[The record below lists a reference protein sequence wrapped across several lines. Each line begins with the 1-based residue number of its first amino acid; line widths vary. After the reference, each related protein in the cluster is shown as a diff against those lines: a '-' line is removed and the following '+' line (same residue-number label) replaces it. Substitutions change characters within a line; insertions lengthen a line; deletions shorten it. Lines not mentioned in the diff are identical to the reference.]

1 MHGVSSAPGRLGPY
15 EIRGTIGAGGMGVVY
30 LAWDARLRRNVAVKT
45 LHPTFA
51 VDKVA
56 RERFL
61 REARAAA
68 AVSHPNVTQIH
79 DIGEDEGR
87 PYFAMEYLE
96 GRSVQEM
103 LDESG
108 TLPADLALSIARQAA
123 AGLKAA
129 AERGIVH
136 RDVKPSNLFLAKDGT
151 LKVTDFGLAKQLL
164 ADSKLTS
171 DGQFFG
177 TPNYISP
184 EQAGGGRADAR
195 SDIYS
200 LGATLYEMVS
210 GRPPFVG
217 DSPLTVVMQHL
228 RDPVPPVRQSNPA
241 VPMVL
246 AALIHRMLSKSPST
260 RPQDYDDLLRHI
272 DRTATALT
280 SPMDVVS
287 APASPSAPRGGSDS
301 TAPAQRSAGRIAA
314 YCVLGFA
321 AIAMVGMLT
330 TPRESVER
338 NPPPRSAA
346 TSPTLAAL
354 ERPVRRALPQ
364 PASRAVPPP
373 ILEPAVRPVLSIH
386 DSSHEWMPEG
396 TLRIHG
402 RVENTSEATAEA
414 VIVRVVLTGDNG
426 EQLDSLEVPAIPPR
440 LEGGSMATFEAFF
453 QNPGRKVS
461 ILIELRWLS

>member
-1 MHGVSSAPGRLGPY
+1 VSETPTRLGPY

-30 LAWDARLRRNVAVKT
+30 LAWDARLHRSVAVKT
-45 LHPTFA
+45 LHPAFA
-51 VDKVA
+51 VDAVA

-96 GRSVQEM
+96 GQSVQEL
-103 LDESG
+103 LDERGSIA
-108 TLPADLALSIARQAA
+108 PDLAVSIARQAA

-210 GRPPFVG
+210 GRPPFLG
-217 DSPLTVVMQHL
+217 DSPVSVVMQHL

-241 VPMVL
+241 VPVPV
-246 AALIHRMLSKSPST
+246 ATLIHKMLSKSPSA
-260 RPQDYDDLLRHI
+260 RPQDYDDLIRHL
-272 DRTATALT
+272 DRTATT
-280 SPMDVVS
+280 IS
-287 APASPSAPRGGSDS
+287 APAAIIAPQAARRDGADPSVHRP
-301 TAPAQRSAGRIAA
+301 AGRIAA
-314 YCVLGFA
+314 YCILGVS
-321 AIAMVGMLT
+321 AIAVVGIWMK
-330 TPRESVER
+330 PGD
-338 NPPPRSAA
+338 AA
-346 TSPTLAAL
+346 STVPAPAA
-354 ERPVRRALPQ
+354 A
-364 PASRAVPPP
+364 PAAAVGRT
-373 ILEPAVRPVLSIH
+373 EPATFRPRGSPRVLSEPAARPDLSIH
-386 DSSHEWMPEG
+386 DSAHEWTPEG
-396 TLRIHG
+396 MLRIYG
-402 RVENTSEATAEA
+402 RVENTGDAAAEA
-414 VIVRVVLTGDNG
+414 VIVRVVLMDEGG
-426 EQLDSLEVPAIPPR
+426 AQLDSLEVPALPTR
-440 LEGGSMATFEAFF
+440 LDAGAMGDFEAFF
-453 QNPGRKVS
+453 SNPRRKVS
-461 ILIELRWLS
+461 ILVELHWLS

>member
-1 MHGVSSAPGRLGPY
+1 MDPRFDPVSEHPTRLGPY
-15 EIRGTIGAGGMGVVY
+15 EIRSTIGAGGMGVVY

-51 VDKVA
+51 VDAVA

-79 DIGEDEGR
+79 DIGEDAGR
-87 PYFAMEYLE
+87 PYFAMEHLE
-96 GRSVQEM
+96 GRSVQEL
-103 LDESG
+103 LDELG
-108 TLPADLALSIARQAA
+108 AVDAELAVSIVRQAA

-136 RDVKPSNLFLAKDGT
+136 RDVKPSNLFWCKDGT

-200 LGATLYEMVS
+200 LGATMYEMLT

-217 DSPLTVVMQHL
+217 ESPVTVVMQHL

-241 VPMVL
+241 VPIPL
-246 AALIHRMLSKSPST
+246 AALVHKMLSKSPSA
-260 RPQDYDDLLRHI
+260 RPQDYDDLIRLLDRH
-272 DRTATALT
+272 TATIAL
-280 SPMDVVS
+280 PADVPIAV
-287 APASPSAPRGGSDS
+287 APQREIDGAAGGR
-301 TAPAQRSAGRIAA
+301 PAGRIAA
-314 YCVLGFA
+314 YCILGVSMIAGIGILMDPEKSKSPEPTA
-321 AIAMVGMLT
+321 ATAAAASL
-330 TPRESVER
+330 
-338 NPPPRSAA
+338 SAA
-346 TSPTLAAL
+346 RDPRAA
-354 ERPVRRALPQ
+354 PQAPGDLPRMRSVTQ
-364 PASRAVPPP
+364 AKPDV
-373 ILEPAVRPVLSIH
+373 SIH
-386 DSSHEWMPEG
+386 ESSHEWTPEG
-396 TLRIHG
+396 MLRIFG
-402 RVENTSEATAEA
+402 RVQNTGRAAAEA
-414 VIVRVVLTGDNG
+414 VIVRIVLTDEAG
-426 EQLDSLEVPAIPPR
+426 QPIDSLEVPALPPR
-440 LEGGSMATFEAFF
+440 LDAGAMGEFEAYFT
-453 QNPGRKVS
+453 NPRRKIS
-461 ILIELRWLS
+461 ILVELHWLS

>member
-1 MHGVSSAPGRLGPY
+1 MSETPARLGPY

-30 LAWDARLRRNVAVKT
+30 LAWDARLHRKVAVKT
-45 LHPTFA
+45 LHPAFA
-51 VDKVA
+51 VDAVA

-96 GRSVQEM
+96 GQSVQEL
-103 LDESG
+103 LDERGSI
-108 TLPADLALSIARQAA
+108 PSDLAVSIARQAA

-164 ADSKLTS
+164 SDSKLTS

-200 LGATLYEMVS
+200 LGATMYEMVS
-210 GRPPFVG
+210 GKPPFVG

-241 VPMVL
+241 VPVPV
-246 AALIHRMLSKSPST
+246 ATLIHKMLSKSPSA
-260 RPQDYDDLLRHI
+260 RPQDYDDLIRHL
-272 DRTATALT
+272 DRTAATISTPIEVLI
-280 SPMDVVS
+280 
-287 APASPSAPRGGSDS
+287 APAPRRDVPDPSARRP
-301 TAPAQRSAGRIAA
+301 AGRIAA
-314 YCVLGFA
+314 YCVLGVS
-321 AIAMVGMLT
+321 AIAAVGILMKPGDVAQPD
-330 TPRESVER
+330 PRR
-338 NPPPRSAA
+338 AASAA
-346 TSPTLAAL
+346 PAFPSAVSGTGPEQLM
-354 ERPVRRALPQ
+354 PRALP
-364 PASRAVPPP
+364 RVRN
-373 ILEPAVRPVLSIH
+373 EPAARPDLSIH
-386 DSSHEWMPEG
+386 DSAHEWTPEG
-396 TLRIHG
+396 MLRIYG
-402 RVENTSEATAEA
+402 RVQNTGDAVAEA
-414 VIVRVVLTGDNG
+414 VIVRVVLTDEGG
-426 EQLDSLEVPAIPPR
+426 EQVESLEVPALPTR
-440 LEGGSMATFEAFF
+440 LDAGTMGDFEAYFA
-453 QNPGRKVS
+453 NPRRKVS
-461 ILIELRWLS
+461 ILVELHWLS

>member
-1 MHGVSSAPGRLGPY
+1 MNSAPGRLGPY

-30 LAWDARLRRNVAVKT
+30 LAWDARLHRNVAVKT
-45 LHPTFA
+45 LHPAFA
-51 VDKVA
+51 VDAVA

-61 REARAAA
+61 REARAAG

-79 DIGEDEGR
+79 DIGEDDGR

-96 GRSVQEM
+96 GQSVQEM
-103 LDESG
+103 LDERG
-108 TLPADLALSIARQAA
+108 TIAPEVALSIARQAA
-123 AGLKAA
+123 VGLRAA

-136 RDVKPSNLFLAKDGT
+136 RDVKPSNLFWTKDGT

-200 LGATLYEMVS
+200 LGATLYEMVA

-241 VPMVL
+241 VPI
-246 AALIHRMLSKSPST
+246 AIATLIHRMLSKSPSA
-260 RPQDYDDLLRHI
+260 RPQDYDDLMRHI
-272 DRTATALT
+272 DRAAATLT
-280 SPMDVVS
+280 SPMETV
-287 APASPSAPRGGSDS
+287 PATATPPRRGGTD
-301 TAPAQRSAGRIAA
+301 PAAHARRPAGRIFA
-314 YCVLGFA
+314 YCVLGVG
-321 AIAMVGMLT
+321 AIVTVGVLLE
-330 TPRESVER
+330 PGDVARSD
-338 NPPPRSAA
+338 PPRSAA
-346 TSPTLAAL
+346 SAPALAPADRSPLL
-354 ERPVRRALPQ
+354 RESKLVPHALPRVR
-364 PASRAVPPP
+364 S
-373 ILEPAVRPVLSIH
+373 EPAARPDVSIR

-396 TLRIHG
+396 LLRIHG
-402 RVENTSEATAEA
+402 RVENTGRAVAEA
-414 VIVRVVLTGDNG
+414 VIVRVVLTDEAG
-426 EQLDSLEVPAIPPR
+426 EPVDSLEVPAIPPR
-440 LEGGSMATFEAFF
+440 LEAGAIGDFEAFF
-453 QNPGRKVS
+453 ANPKRRVT
-461 ILIELRWLS
+461 ILVELHWLS